1 MRILVKRGTSL
12 VNDLRFERGP
22 IYIGRQR
29 GSQIFLPDRAVSR
42 KHAVIL
48 TNTEGVWLVQDL
60 QSANQTILNGR
71 PTNKAPL
78 HEGDIITIADFTI
91 EIHFEYETSTQSAET
106 PIDLNDTVIDEHAAT
121 SSIYKA
127 SREKTIHLVSNR
139 IENLYDLTV
148 ELCNLGDQEILISKL
163 IHLLMEQF
171 DAYHV
176 WAGLRETTGG
186 PITSHGGCTRAGH
199 QITLEQL
206 LGKKIIKDAL
216 QTESYIL
223 LPNLADATSPADTHI
238 DTLVYLRSAMAVPIA
253 SPTGAYG
260 IIYVDNGADKTS
272 YTHHDL
278 DYLSLVAALVAAF
291 IEHIG

>member
-29 GSQIFLPDRAVSR
+29 GSQVFLPDRSVSR
-42 KHAVIL
+42 QHAVIL
-48 TNTEGVWLVQDL
+48 TNNEGVWLVQDL
-60 QSANQTILNGR
+60 QSANRTVLNGH
-71 PTNKAPL
+71 PVKKAPL
-78 HEGDIITIADFTI
+78 HEGDIITVSDFNI
-91 EIHFEYETSTQSAET
+91 EIHFEHETSPHSSEVQ
-106 PIDLNDTVIDEHAAT
+106 IDLNDTLINEQVNAPAT
-121 SSIYKA
+121 YKTT
-127 SREKTIHLVSNR
+127 REKTIHLVSDRVKNM
-139 IENLYDLTV
+139 YDLTV
-148 ELCNLGDQEILISKL
+148 ELCCLGDQEKL
-163 IHLLMEQF
+163 IGKLINLLLEQF

-176 WAGLRETTGG
+176 WAGLRETTSG
-186 PITSHGGCTRAGH
+186 PITCHSGCTRAGH

-260 IIYVDNGADKTS
+260 IIYVDNGADKSS

-278 DYLSLVAALVAAF
+278 DYLSVVGTLIAAF
-291 IEHIG
+291 LEHIG